1 MGIGFKL
8 KPKVKGRGYT
18 SNADGTIAVTC
29 LETGKQLA
37 LTHDE
42 YREWCVKQ
50 GKTCPLDK

>member
-1 MGIGFKL
+1 MSIGFKL
-8 KPKVKGRGYT
+8 KPKVKGRGYV
-18 SNADGTIAVTC
+18 SNPDGTIAVAC